1 MENGS
6 ELTSANALVI
16 GLAWLIV
23 TTIIGSIIGAVV
35 KWTIS
40 RFFKGWEKYEAE
52 KEKNIKEWRDKYE
65 EKQEA
70 IQIAVNETEKD
81 VIVIDGKIN
90 LINTNIETIK
100 EDVEECKG
108 GLGMLKPPSR
118 RGE

>member
-1 MENGS
+1 MTNGT

-23 TTIIGSIIGAVV
+23 TTVIGSIIGVVV

-40 RFFKGWEKYEAE
+40 RFFSGWEKYEAE

-65 EKQEA
+65 EKQEE
-70 IQIAVNETEKD
+70 IQEAVNETEKD

-90 LINTNIETIK
+90 LMNSSIETIK
-100 EDVEECKG
+100 EDVEEVKDDLGKIKSSRKG
-108 GLGMLKPPSR
+108 RK
-118 RGE
+118 

>member
-1 MENGS
+1 M
-6 ELTSANALVI
+6 I

-23 TTIIGSIIGAVV
+23 TTVIGSIIGVVV

-40 RFFKGWEKYEAE
+40 RFFKGWEKYETE

-70 IQIAVNETEKD
+70 IQNAVNETEKD

-90 LINTNIETIK
+90 VINNSLETIK
-100 EDVEECKG
+100 DDVEEVKED
-108 GLGMLKPPSR
+108 LENLKPTSK
-118 RGE
+118 RGGGR